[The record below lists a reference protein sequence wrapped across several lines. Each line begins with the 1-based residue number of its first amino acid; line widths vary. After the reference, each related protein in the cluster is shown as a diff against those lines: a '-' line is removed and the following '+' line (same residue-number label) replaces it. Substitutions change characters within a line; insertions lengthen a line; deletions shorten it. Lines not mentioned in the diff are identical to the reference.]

1 VAWPW
6 LGVRRW
12 GDCSRH
18 PPCRGGA
25 QWLPGDLSRH
35 GPFHKKEVLFRIQA
49 RKMQILLPDLIEVL
63 QKGEEHIKTKA
74 LVVIQNTMNGLKKTE
89 ASPLA
94 VQLAEKLL
102 PLFDEVRLMGQPE
115 PCRWALGKGSCPSAQ
130 PNFSLAA
137 APRAPRAAQL
147 HCGAGPDVLPRPQ
160 GNGLRLSR
168 WSMARRRCRGAALQA
183 PPQPV
188 RGELFSSMAGAAGG
202 ECWVSGRAL

>member
-1 VAWPW
+1 
-6 LGVRRW
+6 
-12 GDCSRH
+12 
-18 PPCRGGA
+18 
-25 QWLPGDLSRH
+25 
-35 GPFHKKEVLFRIQA
+35 
-49 RKMQILLPDLIEVL
+49 MQILLPDLIEVL

-160 GNGLRLSR
+160 GNGLRLSQ
-168 WSMARRRCRGAALQA
+168 WGMAQRLC
-183 PPQPV
+183 
-188 RGELFSSMAGAAGG
+188 
-202 ECWVSGRAL
+202 